1 MSNLLII
8 ALIIIIGFFL
18 VKSFLKAVSCL
29 VKTLTFLALIG
40 LTIYLIYFVS
50 YDKLYYRTNH
60 NQGDYQTLTQLLN
73 TQDWKSANQET
84 YQLMLDIT
92 NRQKQ
97 GWLTTRAIETF
108 PCDQLKKIDQLWLNA
123 SDNQFGFTIQ
133 AEIVE
138 KIQEKIKNNKLD
150 FFRLDELIYQAIP
163 WQNPN
168 IIKEKIKGY
177 YPTPIGNDS
186 VKACLENS
194 LDKLYFGQGQ
204 VCYRKVYK
212 RLEECPTASAKF
224 TGNSKNLLSL
234 IP

>member
-8 ALIIIIGFFL
+8 ALIIIVGFFL
-18 VKSFLKAVSCL
+18 IKSFLKAVSCL
-29 VKTLTFLALIG
+29 VRTLSFLALIG

-73 TQDWKSANQET
+73 AQDWESANQET

-97 GWLTTRAIETF
+97 GWLSTRAIGTF
-108 PCDQLKKIDQLWLNA
+108 PCEQLKKIDQLWLDA
-123 SDNQFGFTIQ
+123 SNNQFGFSIQ
-133 AEIVE
+133 AEILAQ
-138 KIQEKIKNNKLD
+138 IQEKIKNNKLD
-150 FFRLDELIYQAIP
+150 FFKLDEFMYQAIP

-177 YPTPIGNDS
+177 YPTQIGNDLAR
-186 VKACLENS
+186 ACLTNN
-194 LDKLYFGQGQ
+194 LDKLYFGQGE
-204 VCYRKVYK
+204 VCYRKIYQ
-212 RLEECPTASAKF
+212 RLEECQS
-224 TGNSKNLLSL
+224 NL
-234 IP
+234 